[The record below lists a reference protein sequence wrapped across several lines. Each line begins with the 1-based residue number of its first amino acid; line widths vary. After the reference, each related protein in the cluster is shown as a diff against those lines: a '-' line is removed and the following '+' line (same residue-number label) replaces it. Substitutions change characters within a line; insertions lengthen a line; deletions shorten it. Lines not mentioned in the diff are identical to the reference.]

1 MDTTGIIV
9 LTSLVILMVFDFLN
23 LKKLK
28 IPIKKCLTKAAIVF
42 IVNFFLSAF
51 LSIILSLIFESSFSL
66 DDEVFI
72 IIGTV
77 LVLIINYFRIKDRVV
92 KNNKIISKEDGTYEK
107 LIVIIFILAGLS
119 LFIWL
124 AYVYIIFSFAIW
136 GRTPSYITFGSVGGL
151 GGNLALALNNVLFY
165 MFGSFAYKIGSI
177 ILFLSGAFLV
187 YYITFFI
194 FAMSKETVAKY
205 FRKFL
210 KK

>member
-9 LTSLVILMVFDFLN
+9 LTSLVTLTVFDFLN

-28 IPIKKCLTKAAIVF
+28 IPIKKCLIKAAIVF

-51 LSIILSLIFESSFSL
+51 LSIILFLIFESSFGL
-66 DDEVFI
+66 DHEAFN

-92 KNNKIISKEDGTYEK
+92 KNKKIISKEDGTYEK

-136 GRTPSYITFGSVGGL
+136 GRTPSYIIFGSVGGL
-151 GGNLALALNNVLFY
+151 AGNLGLALNNVLFY
-165 MFGSFAYKIGSI
+165 LFGSFAYKIGSI

-187 YYITFFI
+187 YYIAFFI
-194 FAMSKETVAKY
+194 FAMSKKTVAKY
-205 FRKFL
+205 FRK
-210 KK
+210 